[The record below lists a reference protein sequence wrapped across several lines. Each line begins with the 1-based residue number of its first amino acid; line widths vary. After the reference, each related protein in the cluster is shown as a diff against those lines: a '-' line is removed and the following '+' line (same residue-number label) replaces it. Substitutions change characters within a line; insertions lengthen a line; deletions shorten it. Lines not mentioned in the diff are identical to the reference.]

1 MAISIT
7 VPSSRVF
14 AFSPSKLSIT
24 GAISG
29 QQIDFSFNGFTNTR
43 YADSSGNLVMPLSKV
58 FKSAWAGVDVGDVL
72 PFSGYVNASSKLVK
86 TVTLDVKSG
95 GNHIGSSPYTF
106 TAIWGALQ
114 VGETEPTEETIYRFG
129 DLPLIY
135 TQNIGDYLWDND
147 GLFFD
152 ANLNGKDFEII
163 SSISQ
168 IKEQTLPSTTHKTI
182 NIVNLQTCPNDVYLR
197 WVDRFGQYKHFAFNL
212 GVNTHESKA
221 GDAFNSELMDLS
233 ATSNGLYKTQSQL
246 INIDA
251 TPKQAIG
258 IDSAT
263 YEIQKFVQSLETSIK
278 CWKYLGS
285 DKWMEVN
292 VKMTPIKLDEVYQ
305 KTQSIEIEISLPDLY
320 LQSL

>member
-7 VPSSRVF
+7 VPASRVF

-43 YADSSGNLVMPLSKV
+43 YADSSGNLIMPLSKV

-72 PFSGYVNASSKLVK
+72 PFSGYANVSTKLVK
-86 TVTLDVKSG
+86 TITLDVKSG
-95 GNHIGSSPYTF
+95 GNHIGASPYTF

-135 TQNIGDYLWDND
+135 TQNIGDYLLYSTGQGGNTN
-147 GLFFD
+147 GFD
-152 ANLNGKDFEII
+152 VLIPNNV
-163 SSISQ
+163 SSFVV
-168 IKEQTLPSTTHKTI
+168 QTLPSTTHKTI
-182 NIVNLQTCPNDVYLR
+182 NIVNLPTCQNDVYLR
-197 WVDRFGQYKHFAFNL
+197 WVDRFGQYKHFAFTI
-212 GVNTHESKA
+212 GVNTQESKA
-221 GDAFNSELMDLS
+221 GDAFNRELMDLS